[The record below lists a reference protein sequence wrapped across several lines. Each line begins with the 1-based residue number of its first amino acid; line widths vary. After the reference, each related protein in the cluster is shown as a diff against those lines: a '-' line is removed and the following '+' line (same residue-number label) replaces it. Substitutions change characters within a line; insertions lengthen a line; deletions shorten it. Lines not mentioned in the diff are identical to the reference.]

1 MNAFAR
7 ASETARRADGRFVLA
22 EDALW
27 VVPRLLLA
35 ASEFD
40 RGSERNARTLRP
52 MGSRNPKGNHMQEL
66 LIFLPVPTAEEAYFE
81 RFIRAAAAFL
91 ETTGQVKRRDLG
103 TWQRPARANSTETL
117 RLVALA
123 VPQADGALARALE
136 GVLRSALAG
145 AKLPTSDVRVFVQSK
160 IDAE

>member
-1 MNAFAR
+1 
-7 ASETARRADGRFVLA
+7 
-22 EDALW
+22 
-27 VVPRLLLA
+27 
-35 ASEFD
+35 
-40 RGSERNARTLRP
+40 
-52 MGSRNPKGNHMQEL
+52 MQEL
-66 LIFLPVPTAEEAYFE
+66 LIFLPIPAADEACFE

-103 TWQRPARANSTETL
+103 TWQRPARGNSVETL

-123 VPQADGALARALE
+123 VPEADRALARALE

-160 IDAE
+160 TENE